1 MARLIYWCVYNLDL
15 GPFGPTALNL
25 APRVW
30 HQQAKRRSRWRARPK
45 YGFTGRFGG
54 SGNTHVHWRS
64 RPRPDSVLPTS
75 EKQIHHD
82 KDGKRGDLG

>member
-30 HQQAKRRSRWRARPK
+30 QKQAKRRSRAEA
-45 YGFTGRFGG
+45 GLD
-54 SGNTHVHWRS
+54 
-64 RPRPDSVLPTS
+64 PRVTPAS
-75 EKQIHHD
+75 
-82 KDGKRGDLG
+82 